1 MGVKDLWKL
10 LETTGRPVT
19 LESLEG
25 LVLAVGEAIFLDVQ
39 CTYKPLFVRCTC
51 IYTCIFIMYAHPLTL
66 CPSLLDNVHL
76 VALQHLSCT
85 S

>member
-25 LVLAVGEAIFLDVQ
+25 LVLAVGEDNVNVQ
-39 CTYKPLFVRCTC
+39 CTCKPI
-51 IYTCIFIMYAHPLTL
+51 IYCLWIDTYF
-66 CPSLLDNVHL
+66 
-76 VALQHLSCT
+76 
-85 S
+85 

>member
-25 LVLAVGEAIFLDVQ
+25 LVLAIGESIAEVSI
-39 CTYKPLFVRCTC
+39 
-51 IYTCIFIMYAHPLTL
+51 ISIG
-66 CPSLLDNVHL
+66 S
-76 VALQHLSCT
+76 
-85 S
+85 

>member
-25 LVLAVGEAIFLDVQ
+25 LVLAVGEAIFWDVQ
-39 CTYKPLFVRCTC
+39 YTYKPLFVRR
-51 IYTCIFIMYAHPLTL
+51 TCIFIMYAHPLTL

>member
-25 LVLAVGEAIFLDVQ
+25 LVLAIGESIAEVSHFGSE
-39 CTYKPLFVRCTC
+39 YKL
-51 IYTCIFIMYAHPLTL
+51 
-66 CPSLLDNVHL
+66 
-76 VALQHLSCT
+76 
-85 S
+85 

>member
-25 LVLAVGEAIFLDVQ
+25 LVLAVGEDNMFLDVH
-39 CTYKPLFVRCTC
+39 V
-51 IYTCIFIMYAHPLTL
+51 
-66 CPSLLDNVHL
+66 
-76 VALQHLSCT
+76 
-85 S
+85 

>member
-25 LVLAVGEAIFLDVQ
+25 LVLAIGESRSQ
-39 CTYKPLFVRCTC
+39 G
-51 IYTCIFIMYAHPLTL
+51 
-66 CPSLLDNVHL
+66 
-76 VALQHLSCT
+76 
-85 S
+85 

>member
-25 LVLAVGEAIFLDVQ
+25 LVLAVGEDNVNVQYVHVNQLFTVYGSTHIFN
-39 CTYKPLFVRCTC
+39 
-51 IYTCIFIMYAHPLTL
+51 MYVHPLTL
-66 CPSLLDNVHL
+66 YLLN
-76 VALQHLSCT
+76 SIYIWSYCNR
-85 S
+85 

>member
-25 LVLAVGEAIFLDVQ
+25 LVLAIGESRAEVSINNNYQYGELRPAKFHFFWDRVQ
-39 CTYKPLFVRCTC
+39 
-51 IYTCIFIMYAHPLTL
+51 
-66 CPSLLDNVHL
+66 
-76 VALQHLSCT
+76 
-85 S
+85 

>member
-25 LVLAVGEAIFLDVQ
+25 LVLAVGEDNFLRRTVA
-39 CTYKPLFVRCTC
+39 CS
-51 IYTCIFIMYAHPLTL
+51 H
-66 CPSLLDNVHL
+66 LLDACL
-76 VALQHLSCT
+76 
-85 S
+85 

>member
-25 LVLAVGEAIFLDVQ
+25 LVLAIGESISTDNYLKFRLSVWGVEAGQISHLGDRVQ
-39 CTYKPLFVRCTC
+39 IKPF
-51 IYTCIFIMYAHPLTL
+51 
-66 CPSLLDNVHL
+66 
-76 VALQHLSCT
+76 Q
-85 S
+85 

>member
-25 LVLAVGEAIFLDVQ
+25 LVLAVGEDNFLRRIVA
-39 CTYKPLFVRCTC
+39 CN
-51 IYTCIFIMYAHPLTL
+51 H
-66 CPSLLDNVHL
+66 LLDACMVRTIKGWSL
-76 VALQHLSCT
+76 P
-85 S
+85 

>member
-25 LVLAVGEAIFLDVQ
+25 LVLAIGESIAEVSIISMGVEAGQISHLGDRVQ
-39 CTYKPLFVRCTC
+39 IKPC
-51 IYTCIFIMYAHPLTL
+51 H
-66 CPSLLDNVHL
+66 
-76 VALQHLSCT
+76 
-85 S
+85 